1 MAKRLGIIGGGQ
13 LGMMLAEAASEMP
26 QVSGVTVLDPV
37 PGCPAAQVGARQITA
52 GFGDADA
59 IRKLAEV
66 SDVITYEIESGDS
79 AVLESLSDSVEI
91 NPSPG
96 TLRTIQDKL
105 LQKSFL
111 KKHGLPVPDFIGVD
125 SLDRLRDGLAR
136 FGCPALLKARTGG
149 YDGRGNRV
157 VESVDGAGAAVE
169 YFGGAP
175 LMLER
180 FVPYVMEIS
189 VIVARNTAGQT
200 ATYPAVENAHHEN
213 ILRQTVSPARI
224 DAGTAARAEEIA
236 LETIRVLRGAGVFG
250 IEMFVLSD
258 RTVLINEIAPR
269 VHNSGHHTLQSAH
282 TTQFQQHIRAV
293 LGMELGSTELYGPA
307 VMYNILGPPG
317 YTGPYAP
324 PGVSHPNMRL
334 KMYGKATS
342 KPLRKLGHVN
352 VTGADTDTLLSML
365 DSVRDR
371 LVVTPV

>member
-13 LGMMLAEAASEMP
+13 LGMMLTEAASAMS

-37 PGCPAAQVGARQITA
+37 DDCPAAQVGAQQITA
-52 GFGDADA
+52 GFGDAGA
-59 IRKLAEV
+59 IRELARV

-79 AVLESLSDSVEI
+79 SVLESLSGVEI

-96 TLRTIQDKL
+96 TLSTIQDKL

-111 KKHGLPVPDFIGVD
+111 QKHNLPVPEFVPVD
-125 SLDRLRDGLAR
+125 SPEQLRDGLDR

-149 YDGRGNRV
+149 YDGRGNYL
-157 VESVDGAGAAVE
+157 VESPDMAMDAIS

-180 FVPYVMEIS
+180 FVPYTMEVS
-189 VIVARNTAGQT
+189 VIVARSTTGQL
-200 ATYPAVENAHHEN
+200 ANYPAVENMHHQS
-213 ILRQTVSPARI
+213 ILRQTISPARI
-224 DAGTAARAEEIA
+224 SPAAAARVEELA

-250 IEMFVLSD
+250 IEMFMMPD
-258 RTVLINEIAPR
+258 RSVLINEIAPR
-269 VHNSGHHTLQSAH
+269 VHNSGHHTLQSAR

-293 LGMELGSTELYGPA
+293 LGMELGSTGLYGPA

-317 YTGPYAP
+317 YTGQYTAP
-324 PGVSHPNMRL
+324 SISHPNMHL

-352 VTGADTDTLLSML
+352 LTGADTDTLLNILESN
-365 DSVRDR
+365 RDR
-371 LVVTPV
+371 LDVVPV